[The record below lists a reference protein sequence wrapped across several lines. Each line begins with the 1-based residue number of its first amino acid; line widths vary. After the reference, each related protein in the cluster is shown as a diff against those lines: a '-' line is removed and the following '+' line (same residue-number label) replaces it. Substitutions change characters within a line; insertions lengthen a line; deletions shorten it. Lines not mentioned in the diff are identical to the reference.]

1 MRFRRIIL
9 AGLLPVL
16 ATTTHAGQAEFQ
28 RDTIKPFEPRG
39 GAPVTSPRQ
48 KPSLMDP
55 DNWNAIGEDVRR
67 RQQGMMMP
75 FDPSLSTD
83 YLGARLRE
91 AAEACTRN
99 PSQCGFRDALADT
112 LGRLRAGRD
121 RAQGCGRAVTAYD
134 VFYPERRAPEPVA
147 AAYDRECLASFV
159 ARGNPPVLPPDP
171 VPSVFVSGGRNAAA
185 EGALHSVGLLQI
197 GDVSVCGA
205 LLRND
210 RTLVTARHCLVDEAA
225 AAWEAR
231 TLFVRTADGRARW
244 KVGALVNGGVES
256 SEAVRD
262 DWVVLRIDTSD
273 PIGAADTALVPLVLP
288 AEITV
293 LGSFMDF
300 EAVGYPSASADDK
313 LRRALRWPR
322 TGLCQATRIS
332 LKCLQ
337 MFCQTVTGF
346 SGSPIF
352 LSAADP
358 GSAIPVVG
366 FVSRPGSTSSTAGC
380 GAVPGGITLAVSSSA
395 IG

>member
-9 AGLLPVL
+9 AGLLPIL
-16 ATTTHAGQAEFQ
+16 ATTTHAAQAEFQ
-28 RDTIKPFEPRG
+28 PDRIKPFEPRG
-39 GAPVTSPRQ
+39 GVPATPRRQ
-48 KPSLMDP
+48 KPSLIDP
-55 DNWNAIGEDVRR
+55 DNWAAIAQDARN
-67 RQQGMMMP
+67 RQQWMMAP
-75 FDPSLSTD
+75 FDPELSSD
-83 YLGARLRE
+83 YLGAQLRE
-91 AAEACTRN
+91 ATAACTRN
-99 PSQCGFRDALADT
+99 PSQCGFRDALADI
-112 LGRLRAGRD
+112 LARLRAGSD
-121 RAQGCGRAVTAYD
+121 RAQGCSRAVAAYD

-171 VPSVFVSGGRNAAA
+171 VPRVFVSGGRNAAA
-185 EGALHSVGLLQI
+185 EGALRSVGLLQL
-197 GDVSVCGA
+197 GDLSVCGA

-210 RTLVTARHCLVDEAA
+210 HTLVTARHCMVDEVA

-231 TLFVRTADGRARW
+231 TLFVQTADGRARW
-244 KVGALVNGGVES
+244 KVGARVSGGVES

-262 DWVVLRIDTSD
+262 DWIVLQIDTSD
-273 PIGAADTALVPLVLP
+273 PIGAADTALVPLALP

-300 EAVGYPSASADDK
+300 EAVGYPSAPADNK
-313 LRRALRWPR
+313 LQRALRWPR

-358 GSAIPVVG
+358 GSPIPVVG
-366 FVSRPGSTSSTAGC
+366 FVSRPGSTSATSGC
-380 GAVPGGITLAVSSSA
+380 GAVPGGTTLAVSSSA